1 MKKEQLFLYLI
12 TDRQWLL
19 NRTLSEDVEIALK
32 NGVTMVQLREKKLSG
47 DALLKEALEIKALC
61 KQYSV
66 PFIVNDDVILAAKT
80 DADGVHVGQSDMS
93 VADARKILGSGK
105 IIGATAKTVEQAK
118 TAYGQG
124 AADLGSGA
132 VFGSTTKE
140 DARPM
145 SVELLN
151 EICDSVPIPV
161 VAIGGITGDN
171 VLELKGSRISG
182 VAVISG
188 ILGVADIGNA
198 AKDFC
203 NKLKYIV

>member
-1 MKKEQLFLYLI
+1 MIINKRLYRNFI
-12 TDRQWLL
+12 L
-19 NRTLSEDVEIALK
+19 NRIFANT
-32 NGVTMVQLREKKLSG
+32 EKFNP
-47 DALLKEALEIKALC
+47 LEIP
-61 KQYSV
+61 YISNRYIT
-66 PFIVNDDVILAAKT
+66 PTWDVNDDVILAAKT

-118 TAYGQG
+118 TAYEQG
-124 AADLGSGA
+124 ADYLGSGA

>member
-47 DALLKEALEIKALC
+47 DALLKETLEIKALC

-105 IIGATAKTVEQAK
+105 IIGATAKTVEQK
-118 TAYGQG
+118 LTMSRLGQACRIKVG
-124 AADLGSGA
+124 CAAA
-132 VFGSTTKE
+132 
-140 DARPM
+140 A
-145 SVELLN
+145 
-151 EICDSVPIPV
+151 
-161 VAIGGITGDN
+161 
-171 VLELKGSRISG
+171 ELKP
-182 VAVISG
+182 
-188 ILGVADIGNA
+188 L
-198 AKDFC
+198 
-203 NKLKYIV
+203 

>member
-19 NRTLSEDVEIALK
+19 NRTLPEDVEIALK

-93 VADARKILGSGK
+93 VADARKI
-105 IIGATAKTVEQAK
+105 
-118 TAYGQG
+118 
-124 AADLGSGA
+124 LGSGA